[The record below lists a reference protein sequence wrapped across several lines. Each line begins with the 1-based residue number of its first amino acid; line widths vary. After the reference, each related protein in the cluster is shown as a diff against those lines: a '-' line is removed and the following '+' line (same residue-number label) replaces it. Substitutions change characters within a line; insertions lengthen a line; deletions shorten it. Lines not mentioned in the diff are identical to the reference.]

1 VPSRPSRTRRWYAPE
16 PETVPILV
24 RERRDAMVRLMRDRV
39 VVGRGAA
46 VGAVAFMAV
55 GPSIVKKVE
64 MAEMA
69 FVFWRLS
76 AAAAFYAL
84 VLVLVGNRLR
94 WEDLRRS
101 MVGGLLFAVN
111 LVFFILSMRRTSAV
125 NAVVIASMQPVLLL
139 AVGYRLFGERP
150 HRSVYI
156 GAAVAFG
163 GVVVAMAG
171 SGANEVATWSGDLLA
186 VATTVL
192 FAAYYVVSKQARAEL
207 DSTTY
212 QLSLT
217 VVAAVAML
225 PVALVAEGGLA
236 VPSGENWVLVAAMAV
251 LPGTGHLLTNFA
263 HGHVTL
269 TQMSLIS
276 LLFTG
281 VAPLYAWWL
290 IGERIAGQQGL
301 GMAVVLISLAFVVT
315 RPVEVVARSG
325 D

>member
-1 VPSRPSRTRRWYAPE
+1 
-16 PETVPILV
+16 
-24 RERRDAMVRLMRDRV
+24 MVRLMRDRV

-55 GPSIVKKVE
+55 GPSIVKKIE

-139 AVGYRLFGERP
+139 AVGHRLFGERP

-156 GAAVAFG
+156 GAVVAFG

-225 PVALVAEGGLA
+225 PIALIAEGGLA

-269 TQMSLIS
+269 TQMSLIQ
-276 LLFTG
+276 LLFTA

-290 IGERIAGQQGL
+290 VGERVVGQQAV
-301 GMAVVLISLAFVVT
+301 GMAVVMTALAFVVT
-315 RPVEVVARSG
+315 RPVGVVDLSG

>member
-1 VPSRPSRTRRWYAPE
+1 
-16 PETVPILV
+16 
-24 RERRDAMVRLMRDRV
+24 MRDRV
-39 VVGRGAA
+39 VMGRGAA
-46 VGAVAFMAV
+46 VVAVGFMAF

-64 MAEMA
+64 MPEMA
-69 FVFWRLS
+69 FVFWRLGL
-76 AAAAFYAL
+76 AAAFYAV
-84 VLVLVGNRLR
+84 VLVLAGNRLR
-94 WEDLRRS
+94 WVDLNRS
-101 MVGGLLFAVN
+101 ALGGLVFAVN

-125 NAVVIASMQPVLLL
+125 NAVVIFSLQPVLLL
-139 AVGYRLFGERP
+139 VVGYRLFGERP
-150 HRSVYI
+150 HRSVYV
-156 GAAVAFG
+156 GAVLAFG

-171 SGANEVATWSGDLLA
+171 SGAGGVATWSGDLMAA
-186 VATTVL
+186 VTMVL
-192 FAAYYVVSKQARAEL
+192 FAAYYVVSKRARAEM

-212 QLSLT
+212 QLALT
-217 VVAAVAML
+217 VVAAATLL
-225 PVALVAEGGLA
+225 PIALVAEGGVA
-236 VPSGENWVLVAAMAV
+236 VPTGGDWGLVAAMAII
-251 LPGTGHLLTNFA
+251 PGTGHLLTNFA
-263 HGHVTL
+263 QGYVTL